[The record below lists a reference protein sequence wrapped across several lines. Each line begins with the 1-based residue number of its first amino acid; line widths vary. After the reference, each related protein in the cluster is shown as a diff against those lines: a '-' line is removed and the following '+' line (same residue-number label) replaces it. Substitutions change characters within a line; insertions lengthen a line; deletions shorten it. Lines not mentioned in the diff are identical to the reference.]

1 MSSVAVMG
9 IGFGDEGKG
18 ATTDWLAG
26 RVDPLK
32 SMVVRFSG
40 GAQSGHTVVTDRLR
54 HVFSQFGSGTLRGL
68 PTYYSRFCTFDPLAF
83 YKERT
88 VLDSKGVGFT
98 TYWLNKYTPVVT
110 PMDIMANRGD
120 LRSLANGTVGSGHGA
135 TLAREE
141 AHYSLLAGDLLY
153 PDVWREKLNLIEAH
167 YTQNRWFGG
176 SDGRGLAKAPVHL
189 DDFREVCGWLVR
201 QPWVRVTDAS
211 PRHVADTLIFEGSQG
226 LLLDEDIGFFPH
238 VTRGHTDTRHLRN
251 LMDGREVDSYYLVTR
266 GYHTRHGNGPLPWE
280 GFGIEVSEYEGE
292 TNVTHEYQ
300 GAFRRAPLNVALLAY
315 GLDKDPNLGGL
326 TRCRSERVNLVVT
339 CLDRMKEHVYV
350 GNGSPTYAQT
360 EKQFLGNLSALL
372 GIPRVYANRAADA
385 GSLQEVTW

>member
-1 MSSVAVMG
+1 MG

-18 ATTDWLAG
+18 ATTDWLAS
-26 RVDPLK
+26 RVTAPTR

-40 GAQSGHTVVTDRLR
+40 GAQSGHTVVVDKVR

-83 YKERT
+83 QRERA
-88 VLDSKGVGFT
+88 VLDSKGLGLT
-98 TYWLNKYTPVVT
+98 TYWLSAFTPVVT
-110 PMDIMANRGD
+110 PMDILANRED
-120 LRSLANGTVGSGHGA
+120 LRSLHNGTVGSGHGA

-153 PDVWREKLNLIEAH
+153 PDVWQDKLNMIWSY
-167 YTQNRWFGG
+167 YTRDRW
-176 SDGRGLAKAPVHL
+176 SGLPGCNPARATQHL
-189 DDFREVCGWLVR
+189 DDFREACRWLT
-201 QPWVRVTDAS
+201 QQSWVRVTDAS
-211 PRHVADTLIFEGSQG
+211 PRHIADTLIFEGSQG

-238 VTRGHTDTRHLRN
+238 VTRGHTDTRHIRN

-315 GLDKDPNLGGL
+315 GLGRDPSLCSL
-326 TRCRSERVNLVVT
+326 TSCRSERVSLVVT

-350 GNGSPTYAQT
+350 GNGSPTHAQS
-360 EKQFLGNLSALL
+360 ERHFLGTLSALL
-372 GIPRVYANRAADA
+372 GIPRVYANRAAAA